1 MPSTARK
8 NHLSPRHTYSGPV
21 FLSQGFRPFFLG
33 AAIWAPLALA
43 LWLGTWLGYAP
54 VWLQYDVHW
63 HMHEMLLGF
72 VGAAMAGFLLTAIP
86 NWTGRYPVRGSALG
100 SLFAL
105 WVIGRVAMLL
115 QPAFPDFPIWWAEAL
130 FLPVFALA
138 IFREIIAG
146 KNWRNLKM
154 AAIVAGLAIANIW
167 FQLEAYGA
175 LPARDN
181 GMRAAIALILLT
193 VALIG
198 GRVTPSFTRN
208 ALKQR
213 GSTILPSPLTNTDRF
228 TLFMTLA
235 FGIAYVPWPQGLM
248 AGSLALVCAFLH
260 LERLSRWRGL
270 HVINEP
276 MLWILHLAYLWLPV
290 GFLLYAGAIVFQ
302 QFWQGAAIHAFT
314 VGAFTSMIFAMMT
327 RASRGHT
334 GRELHA
340 NALTTGIY
348 VSITMATL
356 FRIVGAMMGGSR
368 FHEVAGA
375 FWIAAFAL
383 FLIGYAPILL
393 GRDLRLDRFEE

>member
-1 MPSTARK
+1 MTSMTGD
-8 NHLSPRHTYSGPV
+8 NHASPRHSYSGPD

-43 LWLGTWLGYAP
+43 LWLGTWLGHAP
-54 VWLQYDVHW
+54 VWMQYDAQW
-63 HMHEMLLGF
+63 HMHEMLFGF

-86 NWTGRYPVRGSALG
+86 NWTGRYPVRGAALG
-100 SLFAL
+100 WLFLL
-105 WVIGRVAMLL
+105 WVIGRIAMLM
-115 QPAFPDFPIWWAEAL
+115 QPAFPDFPLWWAESL

-138 IFREIIAG
+138 ILREIAAG
-146 KNWRNLKM
+146 RNWRNLKM
-154 AAIVAGLAIANIW
+154 AAIVGGLAVANIW
-167 FQLEAYGA
+167 FHLEMTGT
-175 LPARDN
+175 LPARDF
-181 GMRAAIALILLT
+181 GMRAAMALIILT

-208 ALKQR
+208 VLKKR
-213 GSTILPSPLTNTDRF
+213 GSTILPSPVTNTDRF
-228 TLFMTLA
+228 TLFMTFA
-235 FGIAYVPWPQGLM
+235 FGVVYMIWPQ
-248 AGSLALVCAFLH
+248 SLLTGAMALVCAFLH
-260 LERLSRWRGL
+260 LERLTRWRGM
-270 HVINEP
+270 HVLFEP

-340 NALTTGIY
+340 NFLTIGIY
-348 VSITMATL
+348 ASITLATVL
-356 FRIVGAMMGGSR
+356 RIAGAMMGGSR
-368 FHEVAGA
+368 FHEISGM

-393 GRDLRLDRFEE
+393 GRDLRLDRFGE